1 MGIKDLQS
9 YLETHCSSA
18 CLSVDL
24 LKISKSFIPK
34 RRGRAQGSGRFCL
47 IVDAESCLDRLYG
60 GYFSDWVCGGQW
72 NRMITFLSNLL
83 QACQMANMELVVFFN
98 GALESQKMESWYSA
112 QLNQKKKVNMVLR
125 HIYNRGTPPPKVWW
139 NPPIFLGG
147 ALRLALRHLGIGV
160 AMSMDDHEQEVI
172 AFCREHGLQGILGQ
186 NAIYAIFDPPRYF
199 SSQNLKLTY
208 KGSLETKEYVMDE
221 IAKSLDLNPNRFCL
235 FAALL
240 GNHILTEEDLYDF
253 YKDLL
258 LRASQEAGKSIK
270 PILDNVIRAV
280 VDYVRSIPDIS
291 NMDLVGDAI
300 FRDSAKGN
308 KLELISKL
316 KQSVQYYLNGTEEG
330 FLRYNPRPSADHFQ
344 APMGSNKPNQ
354 DFTGY
359 GVMNG
364 SAANRISPDSHIPL
378 QKQVKTR
385 VGGRDVEL
393 PPVSPEIM
401 RIASERHQKGMMC
414 PWVYQVL
421 SQGEIKMIVTL
432 EDESVR
438 EVPTSM
444 ELFRAIRATVY
455 SVLLNLNKLKIVHEN
470 EGNRRV
476 DGAGAA
482 PKLFEVPIKE
492 WVVRRVGSQKPSFDL
507 VIAKPVDWKTPS
519 IERMWLGQQP
529 EDKTRRLRAFLT
541 IMHSDTPLM
550 LNTNYVPQ
558 HLLIM
563 SCVLR
568 YMLQFGR
575 ILQRQ
580 ELDAFLAMSVSPL
593 LHDVQTM
600 QDLKLPNV
608 QPRGVALAG
617 LFMSGVEVAQFAND
631 VCGAPVPWNVMCP
644 WQFFDGKLFH
654 FKLLK
659 ANNNTPLIDM
669 CDGQVEQVMR
679 VEKLRQAIMENLHF
693 EFAKPFLPSAAMYA
707 TYPMQYGQAP
717 GGPFPFRPAGMS
729 RMPPQGGRGMGMGF
743 MGPPE
748 MGAPSPG
755 RGRGILG
762 RSPVDGRGGQLEI
775 AGVVVGSWGPNLS
788 ASSRGRGGNQ
798 MQPRVMSVGG
808 ARRGGGRGMFYKG
821 MGPRGMRGGPG
832 MMAGRGMMGRGM
844 MSGRGMMA
852 GRGMMGRG
860 MMGGRGM
867 SGGRGMMMPL
877 YRMPERPFYAR
888 MGRGSVRGTRRPPVK
903 ARPKAGKKK
912 PAKGRGMTVED
923 GSGDASQAVNTEGE
937 DAEKTEDQDDENFE
951 DAEDDEVEE
960 EASSSA
966 IGKQLMQNG
975 LQSPDS
981 GIHGDKSATEL
992 TLSA

>member
-1 MGIKDLQS
+1 MGIKDLQA

-24 LKISKSFIPK
+24 LKISKSFVPK
-34 RRGRAQGSGRFCL
+34 RRGRVPGSSRFCL

-72 NRMITFLSNLL
+72 NRMLTFLSNLL

-98 GALESQKMESWYSA
+98 GALESQKMDTWYSA

-139 NPPIFLGG
+139 NPPIFLSG
-147 ALRLALRHLGIGV
+147 ALRLALRQLGIGV

-186 NAIYAIFDPPRYF
+186 NAVYAIFDPPRYF
-199 SSQNLKLTY
+199 SNQNLKLTY

-235 FAALL
+235 CAALL

-258 LRASQEAGKSIK
+258 SRASQDAAKTIK
-270 PILDNVIRAV
+270 PNPDNVIHAV
-280 VDYVRSIPDIS
+280 VDYVRGIPDIS
-291 NMDLVGDAI
+291 NMDYVGDAV

-316 KQSVQYYLNGTEEG
+316 KQSVQYYFNGTEEG
-330 FLRYNPRPSADHFQ
+330 FLRYNPRPSLGNFPPQ
-344 APMGSNKPNQ
+344 MAPNKPTQ

-359 GVMNG
+359 GTPMMNG
-364 SAANRISPDSHIPL
+364 AGANRTSPDGDGNIPVP
-378 QKQVKTR
+378 KQVKTH
-385 VGGRDVEL
+385 VGGREVEL
-393 PPVSPEIM
+393 PQVSPEIM
-401 RIASERHQKGMMC
+401 RIASERHQKGMMS

-421 SQGEIKMIVTL
+421 SQGEIKMVVTL

-444 ELFRAIRATVY
+444 DLFRSIRKTVY

-470 EGNRRV
+470 QGNKRV
-476 DGAGAA
+476 DGTGAA
-482 PKLFEVPIKE
+482 PMTFEVPIKE

-507 VIAKPVDWKTPS
+507 VMAKPVEWKTPS

-541 IMHSDTPLM
+541 VMHSDTPLM

-558 HLLIM
+558 HLLIL

-568 YMLQFGR
+568 YMLEFGR

-600 QDLKLPNV
+600 QDLKLPSV
-608 QPRGVALAG
+608 QPRGVALAA
-617 LFMSGVEVAQFAND
+617 LFMAGVEVAQFAND
-631 VCGAPVPWNVMCP
+631 VCGAPVPWNMVCP

-669 CDGQVEQVMR
+669 CDGQVEQVLR
-679 VEKLRQAIMENLHF
+679 VERLRQAIMENLQF

-707 TYPMQYGQAP
+707 GYPMPYGQAP
-717 GGPFPFRPAGMS
+717 GGPFPYRPAGMG
-729 RMPPQGGRGMGMGF
+729 RMPGGPPPPQGGRGMGMGF

-748 MGAPSPG
+748 MGPPNPG

-808 ARRGGGRGMFYKG
+808 PRRGGGRGMFYRGG
-821 MGPRGMRGGPG
+821 MGPRGMRGG
-832 MMAGRGMMGRGM
+832 
-844 MSGRGMMA
+844 
-852 GRGMMGRG
+852 RG

-867 SGGRGMMMPL
+867 PGRGMMMPM
-877 YRMPERPFYAR
+877 YRMPERPFYGR
-888 MGRGSVRGTRRPPVK
+888 MGRGSVRGIRRPAVK
-903 ARPKAGKKK
+903 ARPKPGGKKK
-912 PAKGRGMTVED
+912 APKGRGMTVEGVTSD
-923 GSGDASQAVNTEGE
+923 SSEQVKADKSGDDE
-937 DAEKTEDQDDENFE
+937 DDENFE
-951 DAEDDEVEE
+951 DAEDDEED
-960 EASSSA
+960 ANTGA

-981 GIHGDKSATEL
+981 GIHGDKSATDL